1 MSATTKLPYA
11 QMRPVASAV
20 VDRLA
25 DACHRIAIAGSLR
38 RCASMV
44 GDIEIVA
51 VPKLDVDLFGNPT
64 SVSQVDHLLASWP
77 IQLLKNGPK
86 FKQFSFTTTV
96 GNTYTVDLFL
106 QPDPATWGVNFLIRT
121 GSALFSQK
129 MVTPKWQG
137 GYMPNEYRVE
147 DARVWSGGG
156 KMLTPEEQDI
166 FELWEM
172 DFISPEKR

>member
-1 MSATTKLPYA
+1 VSATTKLPFA
-11 QMRPVASAV
+11 QVRSVAAAV
-20 VDRLA
+20 VERLSP
-25 DACHRIAIAGSLR
+25 ACHRVEVAGSLR
-38 RCASMV
+38 RCAEMV

-51 VPKLDVDLFGNPT
+51 VPVLDVDLFGNPT
-64 SVSQVDHLLASWP
+64 SVSEVDRLLAGWP

-86 FKQFSFTTTV
+86 YKQFSFVSTA

-121 GSALFSQK
+121 GSADFSHR

-137 GYMPNEYRVE
+137 GYMPNEFRVE
-147 DARVWSGGG
+147 EARVWRGGG
-156 KMLTPEEQDI
+156 KMLTPEEQDV

-172 DFISPEKR
+172 DFIPPEKR